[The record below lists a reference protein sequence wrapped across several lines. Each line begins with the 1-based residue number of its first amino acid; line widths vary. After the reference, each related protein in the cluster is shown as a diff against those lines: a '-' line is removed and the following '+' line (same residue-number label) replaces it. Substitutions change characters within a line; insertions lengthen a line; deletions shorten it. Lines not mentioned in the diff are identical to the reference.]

1 MLIKKYALNKY
12 VRLLTR
18 LYGMWPTLSLT
29 TPLNLDQYLVLG
41 TGDQFNMANLEEEAK
56 KTINVWVDRSK
67 SLHIIIVGKTGTGK
81 SSLINTLF
89 NKHVAKEGS
98 TLYTETKAVH
108 SYARTFTLTAND
120 VCMTLWDT
128 PGLDDPFS
136 DGKKTLEEIRD
147 MCDVHNTDLFI
158 YCTRFD
164 QPRLSNED
172 IIRIRDITKVF
183 GEGIWER
190 ALLALTFANTVT
202 LPPSNNTQ
210 SLQEYFQL
218 RKIEW
223 REGLRQVI
231 KMTVGPGEIHVS
243 KIDSIPVLAT
253 GYKDAPSLPDGRDWF
268 ADFWE
273 ACLLQVK
280 IATIPALI
288 RATGDQV
295 KGKADHAVTARI
307 VGQRLQEIGDQISQ
321 ELGAEMLTDGSVEH
335 KTLPQVTATA
345 QWSDFLIKAIQ
356 QSVQLRNS

>member
-1 MLIKKYALNKY
+1 MKVPRPGGGGWGA
-12 VRLLTR
+12 R
-18 LYGMWPTLSLT
+18 LSLT
-29 TPLNLDQYLVLG
+29 TPLDLDVAIPG
-41 TGDQFNMANLEEEAK
+41 TRYRCQFNMANLEEEAK

-67 SLHIIIVGKTGTGK
+67 SLHIVIVGKTGTGK

-108 SYARTFTLTAND
+108 SYTRTFTLTAND

-147 MCDVHNTDLFI
+147 MCDVHNIDLFI
-158 YCTRFD
+158 YCTHFD
-164 QPRLSNED
+164 QPRLINED

-190 ALLALTFANTVT
+190 ALLALTFTNTVT
-202 LPPSNNTQ
+202 VPLSNNTQ
-210 SLQEYFQL
+210 SLQEYFQI

-231 KMTVGPGEIHVS
+231 KMTVSPGEIHVS
-243 KIDSIPVLAT
+243 KIDGIPVLAT
-253 GYKDAPSLPDGRDWF
+253 GYKDAPLPDGRNWF
-268 ADFWE
+268 ADFLE

-280 IATIPALI
+280 IATMPALI

-295 KGKADHAVTARI
+295 KGKADHSVTARI

-321 ELGAEMLTDGSVEH
+321 ELGRAEMLTAGSVEH

-356 QSVQLRNS
+356 QSVQSRNS